1 MVKARSIQWPRQEG
15 SATAQREFHGNFS
28 GHQSNGLPKVV
39 TPPGQKDGKG
49 YYRSQFEEVWE
60 IYL

>member
-1 MVKARSIQWPRQEG
+1 
-15 SATAQREFHGNFS
+15 
-28 GHQSNGLPKVV
+28 LPKVV